1 VDIRAAYLGHVNARA
16 SSPVLSLRDVSIAF
30 AGREPVVKGVSCEVW
45 AGATTCIVGESG
57 SGKTLTS
64 LAVMGL
70 LPGSGK
76 LVAGEVRGPEGAL
89 WAAPGRHHAPVG
101 RDVAMVFQD
110 PMSSLNPSMRVG
122 AQVAEPLEL
131 HQGASGEAAQAEV
144 ARLFAEVGLPEGS
157 ERKYPHELSGGQKQR
172 VMIALALACNPK
184 VLLADEPT
192 TALDVTVQRAI
203 LDLLQELRD
212 ARGLGVLFVTHD
224 LDVVKDIADHV
235 VVMRHGEVVE
245 SGAGADVMT
254 RPSHPYT
261 QELLAAMPSPAKGQA
276 TGGVGPS
283 KSEGVALMEVRN
295 VVKRYVTKKNF
306 WGKPVAHFEALKGV
320 SMAIGKGERVGLVG
334 ESGSGKSTLGRVMLG
349 LEAADEGEVK
359 WKGGAAEGRVFRRS
373 AQPVFQD
380 PFSAL
385 NPRMTVGAALQ
396 EAVNQRLTAEGPSV
410 QELLEEVGL
419 SAEDATRRPGS
430 FSGGQRQRIVLARAL
445 ALSPEFLVL
454 DESVAAL
461 DLRIQAEIL
470 DLLQELCERRGL
482 TFLFISHDLNVV
494 GAVCDRIAVMKAG
507 EIVEEGPAAQILSCP
522 QHPYTQRLLKS
533 RPGLQRVEGVA

>member
-1 VDIRAAYLGHVNARA
+1 M
-16 SSPVLSLRDVSIAF
+16 SETPVLSLRDVSIAF
-30 AGREPVVKGVSCEVW
+30 DGREPVVKGVSCDVW

-70 LPGSGK
+70 LPGSGE
-76 LVAGEVRGPEGAL
+76 LVGGEVRGPEGAL
-89 WAAPGRHHAPVG
+89 WAVPGEHRAPVG

-192 TALDVTVQRAI
+192 TALDVTVQRDV

-235 VVMRHGEVVE
+235 VVMRHGAVVE
-245 SGAGADVMT
+245 SGTCKDVMEA
-254 RPSHPYT
+254 PKHAYT
-261 QELLAAMPSPAKGQA
+261 QELLAAMPSPATNNSGA
-276 TGGVGPS
+276 DET
-283 KSEGVALMEVRN
+283 EGRPLIEVRG
-295 VVKRYVTKKNF
+295 VEKRYVTKKNV

-320 SMAIGKGERVGLVG
+320 SMAIAAGERVGLVG

-349 LEAADEGEVK
+349 LEAADEGEVS
-359 WKGGAAEGRVFRRS
+359 WKGGAAKGRVFRRS

-385 NPRMTVGAALQ
+385 NPRMTVGAALH
-396 EAVNQRLTAEGPSV
+396 EAVGQRLAGEGPSV
-410 QELLEEVGL
+410 RELLEEVGL
-419 SAEDATRRPGS
+419 SAEDAARRPGS

-470 DLLQELCERRGL
+470 DLLNELCERRGL

-494 GAVCDRIAVMKAG
+494 GAVCDRIAVMQAG
-507 EIVEEGPAAQILSCP
+507 EIVEEGPADQILSCP
-522 QHPYTQRLLKS
+522 QHPYTQRLLSS
-533 RPGLQRVEGVA
+533 RPGQKSEGRVA

>member
-1 VDIRAAYLGHVNARA
+1 VSD
-16 SSPVLSLRDVSIAF
+16 SPLLSLRDVCIAF
-30 AGREPVVKGVSCEVW
+30 DGRAPVVKGVTCDVW

-76 LVAGEVRGPEGAL
+76 LVGGEVRGPEGAL
-89 WAAPGRHHAPVG
+89 WAAPDAHHAPVG

-131 HQGASGEAAQAEV
+131 HQGVGGEAAQAEV
-144 ARLFAEVGLPEGS
+144 SRLFAEVDLPEGS

-203 LDLLQELRD
+203 LDLLQDLRD
-212 ARGLGVLFVTHD
+212 ARGIGVLFVTHD

-235 VVMRHGEVVE
+235 VVMRHGKVVE
-245 SGAGADVMT
+245 SGTCADVMN

-261 QELLAAMPSPAKGQA
+261 QELLAAMPSPATNA
-276 TGGVGPS
+276 TGADAADGTP
-283 KSEGVALMEVRN
+283 LMEARG
-295 VVKRYVTKKNF
+295 VVKRYVTKKNL
-306 WGKPVAHFEALKGV
+306 WGKPLAHFEALKGV

-349 LEAADEGEVK
+349 LDQADEGEVM
-359 WKGGAAEGRVFRRS
+359 WKGGAAEGRAFRRL

-385 NPRMTVGAALQ
+385 NPRMTIGAALQ
-396 EAVNQRLTAEGPSV
+396 EAVNQRLAAEGPSV
-410 QELLEEVGL
+410 RELLEEVGL
-419 SAEDATRRPGS
+419 SAEDAARRPGS

-461 DLRIQAEIL
+461 DLRVQAEIL
-470 DLLQELCERRGL
+470 DLLQTLCERRGL

-494 GAVCDRIAVMKAG
+494 GAVCDRIAVMQAG
-507 EIVEEGPAAQILSCP
+507 EIVEEGPANQILSCP
-522 QHPYTQRLLKS
+522 QHPYTQRLLSS
-533 RPGLQRVEGVA
+533 RPGQDSEGRVA

>member
-1 VDIRAAYLGHVNARA
+1 MSDTPL
-16 SSPVLSLRDVSIAF
+16 LSLRDVCIAF
-30 AGREPVVKGVSCEVW
+30 DGREPVVKGVSCDVW

-76 LVAGEVRGPEGAL
+76 LVGGEVRGPEGAL
-89 WAAPGRHHAPVG
+89 WADPGAHHAPVG

-131 HQGASGEAAQAEV
+131 HQGVGGEAAEAEV

-212 ARGLGVLFVTHD
+212 ARGIGVLFVTHD

-245 SGAGADVMT
+245 SGTCADVMT

-261 QELLAAMPSPAKGQA
+261 QELLAAMPSPATNAMDADAADGTPLIEA
-276 TGGVGPS
+276 R
-283 KSEGVALMEVRN
+283 A
-295 VVKRYVTKKNF
+295 VVKRYVTKKNL

-320 SMAIGKGERVGLVG
+320 SMAIGQGERVGLVG
-334 ESGSGKSTLGRVMLG
+334 ESGSGQIHAWARDAGIGPSGRGRGDVERRCRGRPGVSTARAARVSRPFLGPESAHDRWRGPARGREPTPCRRGAVG
-349 LEAADEGEVK
+349 PGIARGSGAVGRGCHAASREFQRGSAAADCA
-359 WKGGAAEGRVFRRS
+359 GAG
-373 AQPVFQD
+373 
-380 PFSAL
+380 
-385 NPRMTVGAALQ
+385 
-396 EAVNQRLTAEGPSV
+396 
-410 QELLEEVGL
+410 
-419 SAEDATRRPGS
+419 
-430 FSGGQRQRIVLARAL
+430 
-445 ALSPEFLVL
+445 
-454 DESVAAL
+454 
-461 DLRIQAEIL
+461 
-470 DLLQELCERRGL
+470 
-482 TFLFISHDLNVV
+482 V
-494 GAVCDRIAVMKAG
+494 GAVAG
-507 EIVEEGPAAQILSCP
+507 VFGARRECGGAGFADPGGDFGLAQGALRTPWIDLP
-522 QHPYTQRLLKS
+522 LHQP
-533 RPGLQRVEGVA
+533 RPECGGRRVRPHCRDAGR

>member
-1 VDIRAAYLGHVNARA
+1 MSEI
-16 SSPVLSLRDVSIAF
+16 PVLSLRDVSIAF
-30 AGREPVVKGVSCEVW
+30 DGREPVVKGVSCDVW

-70 LPGSGK
+70 LPGTGK
-76 LVAGEVRGPEGAL
+76 LVAGEVRGPEGAH
-89 WAAPGRHHAPVG
+89 WAAPGEHRAPVG

-122 AQVAEPLEL
+122 AQVAEPIEL
-131 HQGASGEAAQAEV
+131 HQGVSGEAAQAEV

-192 TALDVTVQRAI
+192 TALDVTVQRDV
-203 LDLLQELRD
+203 LDLLQALRD

-224 LDVVKDIADHV
+224 LDVVRDIADHV
-235 VVMRHGEVVE
+235 VVMRHGKVVE
-245 SGAGADVMT
+245 SGTCSDVMAS
-254 RPSHPYT
+254 PKHAYT
-261 QELLAAMPSPAKGQA
+261 QELLAAMPSPAPDHKDANKTSG
-276 TGGVGPS
+276 TP
-283 KSEGVALMEVRN
+283 MIEVRE
-295 VVKRYVTKKNF
+295 VVKRFVTKKNL

-320 SMAIGKGERVGLVG
+320 SMAIAAGERVGLVG

-349 LEAADEGEVK
+349 LEAADEGDVL

-396 EAVNQRLTAEGPSV
+396 EAVGQRLEGEGPTV
-410 QELLEEVGL
+410 NELLEEVGL
-419 SAEDATRRPGS
+419 SAEDAARRPGS

-494 GAVCDRIAVMKAG
+494 GAVCDRIAVMQAG
-507 EIVEEGPAAQILSCP
+507 ELVEEGPADQILSCP
-522 QHPYTQRLLKS
+522 QHPYTQRLLSS
-533 RPGLQRVEGVA
+533 RPGQKSTGRVA

>member
-1 VDIRAAYLGHVNARA
+1 V
-16 SSPVLSLRDVSIAF
+16 SETPVLSLRDVSIAF
-30 AGREPVVKGVSCEVW
+30 DGREPVVKGVSCDVW

-70 LPGSGK
+70 LPGTGK

-89 WAAPGRHHAPVG
+89 WAAPGEHRAPVG

-192 TALDVTVQRAI
+192 TALDVTVQRDV

-235 VVMRHGEVVE
+235 VVMRHGAVVE
-245 SGAGADVMT
+245 SGTCKDVMEV
-254 RPSHPYT
+254 PKHAYT
-261 QELLAAMPSPAKGQA
+261 QELLAAMPSPATNNSGA
-276 TGGVGPS
+276 DET
-283 KSEGVALMEVRN
+283 EGRPLIEVRG
-295 VVKRYVTKKNF
+295 VVKRYVTKKNV
-306 WGKPVAHFEALKGV
+306 WGKPVAHFEALKGERREHGHRGRRARGLGRRKRV
-320 SMAIGKGERVGLVG
+320 GKIDAWPRDARARDRRRGRGELEGRCGER
-334 ESGSGKSTLGRVMLG
+334 SRVS
-349 LEAADEGEVK
+349 E
-359 WKGGAAEGRVFRRS
+359 
-373 AQPVFQD
+373 
-380 PFSAL
+380 
-385 NPRMTVGAALQ
+385 VGAARVSGSL
-396 EAVNQRLTAEGPSV
+396 LGPESPND
-410 QELLEEVGL
+410 GWR
-419 SAEDATRRPGS
+419 S
-430 FSGGQRQRIVLARAL
+430 LARGRRATL
-445 ALSPEFLVL
+445 GGRR
-454 DESVAAL
+454 SV
-461 DLRIQAEIL
+461 
-470 DLLQELCERRGL
+470 G
-482 TFLFISHDLNVV
+482 
-494 GAVCDRIAVMKAG
+494 
-507 EIVEEGPAAQILSCP
+507 
-522 QHPYTQRLLKS
+522 
-533 RPGLQRVEGVA
+533 EGVAGRSGAFGRGCGPEARKFQRGATAADCPRTGLGAVAGILGAGRERGGLGLADSGRDFGLAQRAL

>member
-1 VDIRAAYLGHVNARA
+1 MDIRAAYLGHVNARA

-89 WAAPGRHHAPVG
+89 WAAPGEHHAPVG

-212 ARGLGVLFVTHD
+212 ARGIGVLFVTHD

-245 SGAGADVMT
+245 SGTCADVMT

-261 QELLAAMPSPAKGQA
+261 QELLAAMPSPTTNTAGA
-276 TGGVGPS
+276 HAADGAP
-283 KSEGVALMEVRN
+283 LMEARG
-295 VVKRYVTKKNF
+295 VVKRYVTKKNL

-349 LEAADEGEVK
+349 LDQADEGEVM
-359 WKGGAAEGRVFRRS
+359 WKGGAAEGRSFRRL

-396 EAVNQRLTAEGPSV
+396 EAVNQRLATEGPTV
-410 QELLEEVGL
+410 RELLEEVGL
-419 SAEDATRRPGS
+419 SAEDAARRPGS

-470 DLLQELCERRGL
+470 DLLKELCERRGV

-494 GAVCDRIAVMKAG
+494 GAVCDRIAVMQAG
-507 EIVEEGPAAQILSCP
+507 EIVEEGPADQILSCP
-522 QHPYTQRLLKS
+522 QHPYTQRLLSS
-533 RPGLQRVEGVA
+533 RPGQKNEGRVA

>member
-1 VDIRAAYLGHVNARA
+1 MI
-16 SSPVLSLRDVSIAF
+16 
-30 AGREPVVKGVSCEVW
+30 
-45 AGATTCIVGESG
+45 
-57 SGKTLTS
+57 
-64 LAVMGL
+64 
-70 LPGSGK
+70 
-76 LVAGEVRGPEGAL
+76 
-89 WAAPGRHHAPVG
+89 
-101 RDVAMVFQD
+101 FQD

-131 HQGASGEAAQAEV
+131 HQGLSGKAVEEKVDQ
-144 ARLFAEVGLPEGS
+144 LFAEVDLPLGS
-157 ERKYPHELSGGQKQR
+157 ALKYPHELSGGQKQR

-235 VVMRHGEVVE
+235 VVMRHGEIVE
-245 SGAGADVMT
+245 SGTCAEVMHS
-254 RPSHPYT
+254 PSHAYT
-261 QELLAAMPSPAKGQA
+261 QELLAAMPSRK
-276 TGGVGPS
+276 
-283 KSEGVALMEVRN
+283 EGMETASLQDAHPPLIEARN
-295 VVKRYVTKKNF
+295 VVKRFVTHKNI
-306 WGKPVAHFEALKGV
+306 WGQPTAHFEALKGV
-320 SMAIGKGERVGLVG
+320 TLAIAPGERVGLVG

-349 LEAADEGEVK
+349 LDRVDGGEVA
-359 WKGGAAEGRVFRRS
+359 WKGGPAEGGTFRRS

-385 NPRMTVGAALQ
+385 NPRMTIGAALE
-396 EAVNQRLTAEGPSV
+396 EALGQRLSNNGPTV
-410 QELLEEVGL
+410 RELLEEVGMV
-419 SAEDATRRPGS
+419 AEDAQRLPGS

-445 ALSPEFLVL
+445 ALAPEFLVL

-470 DLLQELCERRGL
+470 DLLLDLCQKRGL

-494 GAVCDRIAVMKAG
+494 GAVCHRVAVMKEG
-507 EIVEEGPAAQILSCP
+507 QIVEEGPAEEMLSCP
-522 QHPYTQRLLKS
+522 QHPYSQRLLKS
-533 RPGLQRVEGVA
+533 RPGRTTEGPVA

>member
-1 VDIRAAYLGHVNARA
+1 MSD
-16 SSPVLSLRDVSIAF
+16 SPLLSLRDVCIAF
-30 AGREPVVKGVSCEVW
+30 DGREPVVKGVSCDVW

-76 LVAGEVRGPEGAL
+76 LEGGEVRGPEDAL
-89 WAAPGRHHAPVG
+89 WAAPGEHHAPVG

-122 AQVAEPLEL
+122 AQVAEPIEL
-131 HQGASGEAAQAEV
+131 HQGVRGEAAQAEV

-203 LDLLQELRD
+203 LDLLQALRD

-245 SGAGADVMT
+245 SGTCAEVMS

-261 QELLAAMPSPAKGQA
+261 QALLAAMPEGTSPAPHRENA
-276 TGGVGPS
+276 IPLIET
-283 KSEGVALMEVRN
+283 EGVAR
-295 VVKRYVTKKNF
+295 RYVTQRTLMGRPKDWF
-306 WGKPVAHFEALKGV
+306 DALHPTTLRI
-320 SMAIGKGERVGLVG
+320 AQGESVGLVG
-334 ESGSGKSTLGRVMLG
+334 ESGSGKSTLGKVLLG
-349 LEAADEGEVK
+349 MEPSDGGKVL
-359 WKGGAAEGRVFRRS
+359 WKGGPAQGSAFKRA

-385 NPRMTVGAALQ
+385 NPAMTVGEALR
-396 EAVNQRLTAEGPSV
+396 EARGQRLTDEGPTV
-410 QELLEEVGL
+410 EALLAEVGL
-419 SAEDATRRPGS
+419 DPADAARHPRS

-445 ALSPEFLVL
+445 ALNPEFLVL

-470 DLLQELCERRGL
+470 DLLMALKAKRGL

-494 GAVCDRIAVMKAG
+494 ASVCERVLVMQAG
-507 EIVEEGPAAQILSCP
+507 RVVEEGPTDQIMSSP
-522 QHPYTQRLLKS
+522 QHPYTQRLLNS
-533 RPGLQRVEGVA
+533 RPGQKSMVSVA

>member
-1 VDIRAAYLGHVNARA
+1 MSNSVL
-16 SSPVLSLRDVSIAF
+16 LSLRDLRIAF
-30 AGREPVVKGVSCEVW
+30 HGGQPVVKGVSCNVW
-45 AGATTCIVGESG
+45 EGSTTCIVGESG

-70 LPGSGK
+70 LPSG
-76 LVAGEVRGPEGAL
+76 GEVVGGEVHGPDGTL
-89 WAAPGRHHAPVG
+89 WAGPGRQEAPVG
-101 RDVAMVFQD
+101 KEVAMIFQD

-131 HQGASGEAAQAEV
+131 HQGLSGKAVEEKVGQLFDEVDLPLGSAQ
-144 ARLFAEVGLPEGS
+144 
-157 ERKYPHELSGGQKQR
+157 KYPHELSGGQKQR

-203 LDLLQELRD
+203 LDLLRELRD

-235 VVMRHGEVVE
+235 VVMRHGEIVE
-245 SGAGADVMT
+245 SGTCAEVMHS
-254 RPSHPYT
+254 PSHAYT
-261 QELLAAMPSPAKGQA
+261 QELLAAMPSRK
-276 TGGVGPS
+276 
-283 KSEGVALMEVRN
+283 EGLDTASFRDAHPPLIEARN
-295 VVKRYVTKKNF
+295 VVKRFVTDKNI
-306 WGKPVAHFEALKGV
+306 WGQPTAHFEALKGV
-320 SMAIGKGERVGLVG
+320 SLSIARGERVGLVG

-349 LEAADEGEVK
+349 LDHADGGEVS
-359 WKGGAAEGRVFRRS
+359 WKGGAAEGQAFRRS

-385 NPRMTVGAALQ
+385 NPRMTIGAALE
-396 EAVNQRLTAEGPSV
+396 EAVGQRLSSDGPTV
-410 QELLEEVGL
+410 QELLEEVGMA
-419 SAEDATRRPGS
+419 AEDAHRLPGS

-445 ALSPEFLVL
+445 ALAPQFLVL

-470 DLLQELCERRGL
+470 DLLLELCQKRGL

-494 GAVCDRIAVMKAG
+494 GAICHRVAVMKEG
-507 EIVEEGPAAQILSCP
+507 QIVEEGPAEEMLSCP

-533 RPGLQRVEGVA
+533 RPGRTTEGAVA

>member
-1 VDIRAAYLGHVNARA
+1 MDIRAAYLGHVNARA

-89 WAAPGRHHAPVG
+89 WAAPGEHHAPVG

-245 SGAGADVMT
+245 SGACADVMT

-261 QELLAAMPSPAKGQA
+261 QELLAAMPSPATSAAGA
-276 TGGVGPS
+276 HEA
-283 KSEGVALMEVRN
+283 EGTPLIEARG
-295 VVKRYVTKKNF
+295 VVKRYVTKKNL
-306 WGKPVAHFEALKGV
+306 WGKPVAHFEALKSV
-320 SMAIGKGERVGLVG
+320 SMAIGQGERVGLVG

-349 LEAADEGEVK
+349 LDQADEGEVK
-359 WKGGAAEGRVFRRS
+359 WKGGAAEGRAFRRL

-396 EAVNQRLTAEGPSV
+396 EAVNQRLAAEGPSV
-410 QELLEEVGL
+410 RELLEEVGL

-470 DLLQELCERRGL
+470 DLLKELCERRGL

-494 GAVCDRIAVMKAG
+494 GAVCDRIAVMQAG

-522 QHPYTQRLLKS
+522 QHPYTQRLLSS
-533 RPGLQRVEGVA
+533 RPGQKSEGRVA